1 MSSCASSPGTAATAA
16 GTEVEPAD
24 GAGTRDVPVG
34 QALNDAMTFLTFVAE
49 HPVGST
55 FDGEVV
61 SFTSHGAHVD
71 VEGMLCHIPL
81 RNLGD
86 PAPQRARS
94 VLTKGE
100 VRPFEL
106 VSLDAPRRRAELALP
121 GLAT

>member
-1 MSSCASSPGTAATAA
+1 MKATRVAAKAAPVDPAPRTDASG
-16 GTEVEPAD
+16 G
-24 GAGTRDVPVG
+24 RDAPVG
-34 QALNDAMTFLTFVAE
+34 EALNDAMTFITFVAE

-71 VEGMLCHIPL
+71 VAGMLCHVPL

-100 VRPFEL
+100 VREFEL
-106 VSLDAPRRRAELALP
+106 VSLDAPRRRAEIALP
-121 GLAT
+121 GFGS